1 MEQGVYVDVLLATNY
16 AVNLCII
23 LCVAR
28 FSGRSPKRCRIVA
41 AALLGAATS
50 LTIFLPLMALVPSVL
65 VKLGVSAAVVLA
77 AFGYISAK
85 AFWGQMFLFFA
96 ISFCFAGVMLGLWL
110 LLEPPGMS
118 WNNGVVYFDIS
129 PLLLICSTVAAYL
142 LLSLFSRVTRGKSL
156 PREIYPVRVHLNG
169 RAAAVRGMVDT
180 GNRLREPFSGS
191 PVVVCRV
198 SDLTGIL
205 PPNLVEAVLQGKMA
219 PESGIPEA
227 KLPRLRVIPYANIGA
242 GGALPAFKPD
252 KIVIDTQ
259 SESLT
264 AEEAYV
270 GISREN
276 IGDGEYNCLLNPE
289 LITFKTQKQL
299 KVAAK

>member
-28 FSGRSPKRCRIVA
+28 FSGRSPKRRRIVA

-50 LTIFLPLMALVPSVL
+50 LTIFLPLMAPVPSIL
-65 VKLGVSAAVVLA
+65 LKLCVSAAVVLA
-77 AFGYISAK
+77 AFGYVSAR
-85 AFWGQMFLFFA
+85 AFLGQMFLLFA

-110 LLEPPGMS
+110 LFEPPGMG

-129 PLLLICSTVAAYL
+129 PLLLVCSTAAAYL
-142 LLSLFSRVTRGKSL
+142 LLSLFSRMTRGKSL
-156 PREIYPVRVHLNG
+156 PREIYSVRVYFNG
-169 RAAAVRGMVDT
+169 KTAAVRGMVDT
-180 GNRLREPFSGS
+180 GNRLKEPFSGS

-198 SDLTGIL
+198 GDLAGIL
-205 PPNLVEAVLQGKMA
+205 PAEMVEAVLKGKLA
-219 PESGIPEA
+219 PDDAPVGEGV
-227 KLPRLRVIPYANIGA
+227 PRLRVVPYANVGA

-252 KIVIDTQ
+252 KIVIEAL

-264 AEEAYV
+264 ADDAYV

-276 IGDGEYNCLLNPE
+276 IGDESYNCLLSPE
-289 LITFKTQKQL
+289 LMTFKTQKQPE
-299 KVAAK
+299 VAAR